1 MSDFGMKK
9 GGPAT
14 GQAPHS
20 VNADPS
26 ANPANPASK
35 PAAGSAIPAQR
46 GGQAP
51 RVAEDSNLPHNGQ
64 KLKSSATGRG
74 NVPPQKGKKSAGA
87 GNGGSNNKRG
97 ASFWVAIIVAVV
109 AVVLACVLALTMCSR
124 SARQG
129 DEGQLDGKT
138 PEEIQAELDRIVEE
152 GMFNISIASVVEFP
166 DGTSPGE
173 VRIENVPGN
182 MYMMKVVIT
191 RDDTNEV
198 IYTTDF
204 IEPNHHVQTDT
215 LDVDLPEG
223 SYDCTAMFYAHDM
236 ETEELIGQ
244 AAAKI
249 NIRVLS

>member
-9 GGPAT
+9 GGPANQ
-14 GQAPHS
+14 QAPHS
-20 VNADPS
+20 VNSNSSVPPV
-26 ANPANPASK
+26 NQPPE
-35 PAAGSAIPAQR
+35 AAGSAASTQR
-46 GGQAP
+46 GGVAP
-51 RVAEDSNLPHNGQ
+51 RVAEDSNLPQQGQ

-74 NVPPQKGKKSAGA
+74 NVAPKQGKKSAGA
-87 GNGGSNNKRG
+87 DNNGSKKKRG

-109 AVVLACVLALTMCSR
+109 AVVLACVLAFTMCSR

-152 GMFNISIASVVEFP
+152 GMFNISIASMIEFP

-182 MYMMKVVIT
+182 IYMMKVEVT

-204 IEPNHHVQTDT
+204 IEPNHHVQQDT
-215 LDVDLPEG
+215 LDVDLPAG
-223 SYDCTAMFYAHDM
+223 TYDCTAMFYAHDVD
-236 ETEELIGQ
+236 TEELIGQ

-249 NIRVLS
+249 QIKVLS